1 MTPEER
7 GRRYLRGVVEA
18 DAASGPFVLGLGA
31 VIFLGIVA
39 WLVTFPV
46 SLSG

>member
-18 DAASGPFVLGLGA
+18 DAAS
-31 VIFLGIVA
+31 
-39 WLVTFPV
+39 TFPV
-46 SLSG
+46 SLTG